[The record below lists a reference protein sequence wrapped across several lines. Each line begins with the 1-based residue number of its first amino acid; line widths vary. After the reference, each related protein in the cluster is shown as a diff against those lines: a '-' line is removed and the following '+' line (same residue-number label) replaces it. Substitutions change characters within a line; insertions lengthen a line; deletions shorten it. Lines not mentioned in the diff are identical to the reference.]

1 MGKIPKNLGDM
12 VKEAVK
18 NLEEH
23 LQVCLQTSRKQ
34 NDQVYHD
41 VVPVQE
47 TLETTQGRL
56 AHSDSR

>member
-1 MGKIPKNLGDM
+1 M
-12 VKEAVK
+12 KEAVK

-23 LQVCLQTSRKQ
+23 LQACLQMSRKQ

-47 TLETTQGRL
+47 TLETTQGWL
-56 AHSDSR
+56 VHSEV

>member
-1 MGKIPKNLGDM
+1 MGKIPKSLGDV

-23 LQVCLQTSRKQ
+23 LQTCLQMSRKQ

-47 TLETTQGRL
+47 TLETTQGWL
-56 AHSDSR
+56 VHSEV